1 MIMQLLWK
9 CTRCYEMAT
18 GYVAGV
24 IRGLFD
30 AVFQPH
36 RFVQSRTDE
45 YAAGWAWTA
54 LELNRLAVVYVV
66 NLALYAVPL
75 TLAGIG
81 VQSTAAAPEWFAALS
96 GGVADPE
103 TTWQFLSALVQ
114 NSAFLT
120 VAALLTLVNYHLA
133 VLVTLNSRGVLQ
145 TAHTITY
152 STSAYLAGIFSLVW
166 YLSQSATTTAA
177 AGFVAGVQAE
187 FVYAL
192 IDALGSDLAL
202 PGGRP
207 EPVQVSA
214 ISGEGQLIIGGLA
227 LCVLYYLYSM
237 YLGARINHGAS
248 RFTAVLVLLAVAAAP
263 ALYIVGTILAHAFGF
278 PIAG

>member
-1 MIMQLLWK
+1 M
-9 CTRCYEMAT
+9 RCYAMAT

-24 IRGLFD
+24 LKGLFD
-30 AVFQPH
+30 AIIQPH

-45 YAAGWAWTA
+45 YAAGWVWTTF
-54 LELNRLAVVYVV
+54 ELNRLAVVYVV

-81 VQSTAAAPEWFAALS
+81 IQSTAAAPGWF
-96 GGVADPE
+96 GGLVGGFADAG

-120 VAALLTLVNYHLA
+120 VAAALTLVNYHLA
-133 VLVTLNSRGVLQ
+133 VVLTLSSRGILQ

-152 STSAYLAGIFSLVW
+152 STSAYLAGIFTLVW
-166 YLSQSATTTAA
+166 YLSQAKTTSVAA
-177 AGFVAGVQAE
+177 DFVVGLQAE
-187 FVYAL
+187 FIYL
-192 IDALGSDLAL
+192 FIDLLGSDLAL

-207 EPVQVSA
+207 EPVRIAA
-214 ISGEGQLIIGGLA
+214 ISTEGQLVIGGLVVF
-227 LCVLYYLYSM
+227 VLYYLYSM

-248 RFTAVLVLLAVAAAP
+248 RFTALVVLFAVAAAP
-263 ALYIVGTILAHAFGF
+263 ALYIVGTILVNSLQFVSVA
-278 PIAG
+278 